1 MLREIIRTHPELKDL
16 GDELLPYR
24 TDWQSGTNLTAI
36 VDDESL
42 KQFGQ
47 YSEKSLIERAIEQAD
62 HLEEARP
69 PVKLFNT
76 KKKNSRDLE
85 DIEDEEIDDE
95 VEDILE
101 DEFFQA
107 ASNSWAVMGEYTESG
122 MPMLANDFHMGANC
136 PSMLTIGELQ
146 WGED

>member
-47 YSEKSLIERAIEQAD
+47 YSEKSLIERAIE
-62 HLEEARP
+62 
-69 PVKLFNT
+69 
-76 KKKNSRDLE
+76 
-85 DIEDEEIDDE
+85 
-95 VEDILE
+95 
-101 DEFFQA
+101 
-107 ASNSWAVMGEYTESG
+107 
-122 MPMLANDFHMGANC
+122 
-136 PSMLTIGELQ
+136 
-146 WGED
+146 